1 MGPTVLIEEYYAY
14 VSCLYKRGYIMYTL
28 SMDGII
34 LEFLLA
40 DKLYTN
46 KVIYF
51 TPVNIFTCA
60 LGRTFN
66 GA

>member
-1 MGPTVLIEEYYAY
+1 
-14 VSCLYKRGYIMYTL
+14 MYTL